1 MGLAV
6 AGTLESNDCL
16 ITVRRNKGLKIVI
29 DSIVYAQFKDEIES
43 TILEVL
49 NDNNIKDIFVSI
61 VDKGALNY
69 TIKARLIT
77 ALKRLGENIA

>member
-16 ITVRRNKGLKIVI
+16 VTVRKNKGLKIVI
-29 DSIVYAQFKDEIES
+29 DSIVYDQFKDEIEN

-49 NDNNIKDIFVSI
+49 NEHDIKNVFVSI

-77 ALKRLGENIA
+77 ALKRLGEDVA

>member
-1 MGLAV
+1 MNIAV

-16 ITVRRNKGLKIVI
+16 ITVKKQTGRKIVI
-29 DSIVYAQFKDEIES
+29 DSIVSEQFGEEIEK
-43 TILEVL
+43 TIIGVL
-49 NDNNIKDIFVSI
+49 DEHNITDIFVNI

>member
-1 MGLAV
+1 MSLAV

-16 ITVRRNKGLKIVI
+16 ITVRKNKGLKIVI
-29 DSIVYAQFKDEIES
+29 DSIVYEQFKDEIES

-49 NDNNIKDIFVSI
+49 NANNIKDVFISI

-77 ALKRLGENIA
+77 ALKRLGETVA